1 MVMDINQKIMGKNG
15 LACVKMA
22 KSLIKVPIGA
32 RMPTVSELA
41 NSNCIPVG
49 TTHNALRTLIEYD
62 AIKVIPRGHMG
73 SFLVEK
79 NVKKLLSIIGV
90 QYIFGAMPVTENKY
104 FKGLASGITS
114 QMTNEYGVPINL
126 AYMRGSKT
134 RIEML
139 INGRYDFVIVSKMA
153 ANEYIKKYG
162 GIGIVLNFGIFSYTQ
177 NFSLKFHDESVNEIK
192 DGMRIGVDPCSID
205 QTKLSKDLCR
215 KKKVEYIEIL
225 SSRMDDEL
233 KLGNIDAALIYDD
246 NIIYDDIP
254 VDGSCA
260 VLIVDSEKMEVAEI
274 IRDLID
280 KKEIIEIQKQV
291 VEGKIKPRY

>member
-1 MVMDINQKIMGKNG
+1 MDINQKIMGKNG

-49 TTHNALRTLIEYD
+49 TTHNALRTLIEYG
-62 AIKVIPRGHMG
+62 AIEIIPRGHMG
-73 SFLVEK
+73 SFLVGK
-79 NVKKLLSIIGV
+79 DVKKLLSIIGV

-134 RIEML
+134 RIDML
-139 INGRYDFVIVSKMA
+139 INGRYDFAIVSKMA

-205 QTKLSKDLCR
+205 HIKLTKDLCK
-215 KKKVEYIEIL
+215 KKKVEYVEIL
-225 SSRMDDEL
+225 SSKMDEEL
-233 KLGNIDAALIYDD
+233 ELGNVDAALVYDKD
-246 NIIYDDIP
+246 NIYDDIP

-280 KKEIIEIQKQV
+280 KKEIVEIQKQV
-291 VEGKIKPRY
+291 VEGKTKPRY

>member
-1 MVMDINQKIMGKNG
+1 MNVNQELMSKNG
-15 LACVKMA
+15 LACVKLA
-22 KSLIKVPIGA
+22 KSLIRIPIGG
-32 RMPTVSELA
+32 RLPTVSEFSIE
-41 NSNCIPVG
+41 NDTPIG
-49 TTHNALRTLIEYD
+49 TTHNALKTLIKNG
-62 AIKVIPRGHMG
+62 AIEIVSRGHMG

-177 NFSLKFHDESVNEIK
+177 NYSLKFHNASINEIK
-192 DGMRIGVDPCSID
+192 DGMRIGIDPCSID
-205 QTKLSKDLCR
+205 QIKLSKDLCR

-233 KLGNIDAALIYDD
+233 ELGNIDAALIYDD

>member
-1 MVMDINQKIMGKNG
+1 MDINQKIMGKNG

-49 TTHNALRTLIEYD
+49 TTHNALRTLIEYG
-62 AIKVIPRGHMG
+62 AIEIIPRGHMG
-73 SFLVEK
+73 SFLVGK
-79 NVKKLLSIIGV
+79 DVKKLLSIIGV
-90 QYIFGAMPVTENKY
+90 QYIFGAMPITENKY
-104 FKGLASGITS
+104 FKGLASGIIS
-114 QMTNEYGVPINL
+114 QMNNEYNVPINL

-153 ANEYIKKYG
+153 ANEYIKKNG
-162 GIGIVLNFGIFSYTQ
+162 GIDIVLNFGIFSYTQ
-177 NFSLKFHDESVNEIK
+177 NYSLKFHNASINEIK
-192 DGMRIGVDPCSID
+192 DGMRIGIDPCSID
-205 QTKLSKDLCR
+205 QIKLSKDLCR

-233 KLGNIDAALIYDD
+233 ELGNIDAALIYDD

-280 KKEIIEIQKQV
+280 KREIIEIQKQV

>member
-1 MVMDINQKIMGKNG
+1 
-15 LACVKMA
+15 
-22 KSLIKVPIGA
+22 
-32 RMPTVSELA
+32 
-41 NSNCIPVG
+41 
-49 TTHNALRTLIEYD
+49 
-62 AIKVIPRGHMG
+62 
-73 SFLVEK
+73 
-79 NVKKLLSIIGV
+79 
-90 QYIFGAMPVTENKY
+90 
-104 FKGLASGITS
+104 
-114 QMTNEYGVPINL
+114 
-126 AYMRGSKT
+126 MRGSKT

-153 ANEYIKKYG
+153 ANEYIKKNG
-162 GIGIVLNFGIFSYTQ
+162 GIDIVLNFGIFSYTQ
-177 NFSLKFHDESVNEIK
+177 NYSLKFHNASINEIK
-192 DGMRIGVDPCSID
+192 DGMRIGIDPCSID

-233 KLGNIDAALIYDD
+233 ELGNIDAALIYDD

>member
-1 MVMDINQKIMGKNG
+1 MDINQKIMGKNG

-104 FKGLASGITS
+104 FKGLASGTTS

-153 ANEYIKKYG
+153 ANEYIKKNG
-162 GIGIVLNFGIFSYTQ
+162 GIDIVLNFGIFSYTQ
-177 NFSLKFHDESVNEIK
+177 NYSLKFHNASINEIK
-192 DGMRIGVDPCSID
+192 DGMRIGIDPCSID

-246 NIIYDDIP
+246 SIIYDDIP

-274 IRDLID
+274 IRDLMD

>member
-1 MVMDINQKIMGKNG
+1 MDINQKIMGKNG

-49 TTHNALRTLIEYD
+49 TTHNALKTLIEYG
-62 AIKVIPRGHMG
+62 AIEIIPRGHMG

-134 RIEML
+134 RIDML

-153 ANEYIKKYG
+153 ANEYIKKIG
-162 GIGIVLNFGIFSYTQ
+162 GIDIVLNFGIFSYTQ

-192 DGMRIGVDPCSID
+192 DGMRIGIDPCSID
-205 QTKLSKDLCR
+205 HIKLTKDLCK
-215 KKKVEYIEIL
+215 KKKVEYVEIL
-225 SSRMDDEL
+225 SSKMDEEL
-233 KLGNIDAALIYDD
+233 ELGNVDAALVYDKD
-246 NIIYDDIP
+246 NIYDDIP
-254 VDGSCA
+254 VDASCA

-280 KKEIIEIQKQV
+280 KKEIVEIQKQV